1 MGSAD
6 NPTTNVINVVNN
18 WVGKAAK
25 ELKIRLSNVNI
36 KVEKKVNKAAM
47 DVSGDGTTK
56 VELDGQNV
64 LDSYGTDY
72 PASYQAGLRKQGE
85 GTLIITDETNDTG
98 KEITTPKSAS
108 GEVLPKAQKTSSL
121 RAMQRLTQQ
130 AAGMAQAL
138 AAAATMERK
147 NLEMQKTSSSRAMQ
161 LFTQAATQALAAAM
175 QEMQKTS
182 SSGGI
187 PR

>member
-1 MGSAD
+1 
-6 NPTTNVINVVNN
+6 
-18 WVGKAAK
+18 
-25 ELKIRLSNVNI
+25 
-36 KVEKKVNKAAM
+36 M
-47 DVSGDGTTK
+47 DVSGDGKTK

-85 GTLIITDETNDTG
+85 GTLIITDETNNEG
-98 KEITTPKSAS
+98 KKITTPKSESDTS
-108 GEVLPKAQKTSSL
+108 GSL
-121 RAMQRLTQQ
+121 TAKGAGGNG
-130 AAGMAQAL
+130 AAGIGGS
-138 AAAATMERK
+138 AAEGTKNIIIEGYATVDAAGGGYGAGIGGGGYYGKE

>member
-1 MGSAD
+1 
-6 NPTTNVINVVNN
+6 
-18 WVGKAAK
+18 
-25 ELKIRLSNVNI
+25 
-36 KVEKKVNKAAM
+36 
-47 DVSGDGTTK
+47 
-56 VELDGQNV
+56 
-64 LDSYGTDY
+64 
-72 PASYQAGLRKQGE
+72 
-85 GTLIITDETNDTG
+85 
-98 KEITTPKSAS
+98 
-108 GEVLPKAQKTSSL
+108 
-121 RAMQRLTQQ
+121 MQRLTQQ

>member
-47 DVSGDGTTK
+47 DVSGDGKTK

-85 GTLIITDETNDTG
+85 GTLTITDETNDTG
-98 KEITTPKSAS
+98 KEITTPKSESDTS
-108 GEVLPKAQKTSSL
+108 GSL
-121 RAMQRLTQQ
+121 TAKGAGGNG
-130 AAGMAQAL
+130 AAGIGGS
-138 AAAATMERK
+138 AAEGTK
-147 NLEMQKTSSSRAMQ
+147 NHHH
-161 LFTQAATQALAAAM
+161 
-175 QEMQKTS
+175 
-182 SSGGI
+182 
-187 PR
+187 